1 MRKHQQGVGL
11 MEVLVSLVLLAIA
24 VLGFSALQL
33 RSVYASVE
41 AANNTQ
47 AMHLA
52 RDLAERIRVNRLG
65 YKALNK
71 NAVYVSGKGDCN
83 SDFCEPDDFAEADFL
98 QVQNKAKNLGM
109 DIALRDCQGVEI
121 VSLKRRCI
129 YVAWDKTTPTDGQ
142 AKNDCT
148 SGAAYNVGAKC
159 IIMELYNYE

>member
-1 MRKHQQGVGL
+1 MGKYQNGVGL
-11 MEVLVSLVLLAIA
+11 MEVLVGLVLLAIA

-33 RSVYASVE
+33 RGVYASVE

-52 RDLAERIRVNRLG
+52 RDLAERIRANRSG
-65 YKALNK
+65 YEALNK
-71 NAVYVSGKGDCN
+71 NNVYVEGKGECY
-83 SDFCEPDDFAEADFL
+83 SGFCEPKDFAKADFL
-98 QVQNKAKNLGM
+98 QIRNKAENLGM
-109 DIALRDCQGVEI
+109 KVALRDCQGVGT
-121 VSLKRRCI
+121 VSMKRRCI

-142 AKNDCT
+142 AENDCT

>member
-1 MRKHQQGVGL
+1 MRKHQKGVGL
-11 MEVLVSLVLLAIA
+11 MEVLVGLVLLAIA

-33 RSVYASVE
+33 RGVYASVE
-41 AANNTQ
+41 AVNNTQ
-47 AMHLA
+47 AMHLG
-52 RDLAERIRVNRLG
+52 RDLAERIRANRPG
-65 YKALNK
+65 YEALNK
-71 NAVYVSGKGDCN
+71 NDAYVSGKGDCY

-98 QVQNKAKNLGM
+98 QVQNKAENLGM
-109 DIALRDCQGVEI
+109 NVALRDCQGAGT

-142 AKNDCT
+142 TKNDCT